1 MKTEHWIVLIF
12 GVSVVAVAAFMEAR
26 AGAYKKQG
34 CEITPEALK
43 IGMNYPVIWLFYNDS
58 EVNAREWADFGA
70 RSSRVIN
77 IPILNTFYETI
88 VKANGDKY
96 RVEVIGGVSGVAALL
111 GEDSLPRS
119 LKRAGAANTGA
130 VGVAEE
136 DWIRTAVLAKY
147 GGLWLSPSVVALK
160 GFGELPADKIVAFG
174 EDDVPMYSSACPGFR
189 ALWVPKPAHP
199 LMVEWEKII
208 KDRLENQLGGQQF
221 RGDAKSDWMNMFAG
235 KPDVAV
241 SRKEELGRNKKTQK
255 KLQLEDIFA
264 TWMNGAIPFEIP
276 CDAVYLVVP
285 YKDLLERTNFGW
297 ILRSSE
303 EQILESEL
311 VISSILRNVRDLRKK
326 KLS

>member
-1 MKTEHWIVLIF
+1 MKTEHWIVLAF
-12 GVSVVAVAAFMEAR
+12 GVTVVAVAAFMEAR

-111 GEDSLPRS
+111 GEDALPRS
-119 LKRAGAANTGA
+119 LKRTG
-130 VGVAEE
+130 VSGVAEE
-136 DWIRTAVLAKY
+136 DWIRAAVLAKY

-160 GFGELPADKIVAFG
+160 GFGDLPADKIVAFG
-174 EDDVPMYSSACPGFR
+174 EDDVPMYGSACPGFR

-221 RGDAKSDWMNMFAG
+221 RGDAKSDWMNMFSG
-235 KPDVAV
+235 KPDVVV

-276 CDAVYLVVP
+276 SDAVYMVVP

-311 VISSILRNVRDLRKK
+311 VISSVLRNLKK
-326 KLS
+326 KSS